1 MDKKQI
7 KIMILLYNQVFD
19 DYTTQMMWLC
29 NKQDFSQNKKFV
41 ISRDI
46 KEKALIE
53 LLRVHEFLKQENG
66 LPNAFDFD
74 PSSKAP

>member
-1 MDKKQI
+1 MNKEQVETM
-7 KIMILLYNQVFD
+7 IMFYNQVFD
-19 DYTTQMMWLC
+19 DYARQMMWLT
-29 NKQDFSQNKKFV
+29 NKQGFSQQKKFV

-66 LPNAFDFD
+66 LPNAFDLE
-74 PSSKAP
+74 PRSKSP

>member
-1 MDKKQI
+1 
-7 KIMILLYNQVFD
+7 MILLYNQVFD

>member
-1 MDKKQI
+1 MDKEQI
-7 KIMILLYNQVFD
+7 KIMIMLYNQVFD
-19 DYTTQMMWLC
+19 DYTRQMMWLT
-29 NKQDFSQNKKFV
+29 NKQGFSQNKKFV

-46 KEKALIE
+46 KEKTFIE

-66 LPNAFDFD
+66 LPNAFDFK